1 MSKPTAESHNYPR
14 MTPKNDASGT
24 PQSDLRDNEGK
35 VRCTDA
41 KGAKTTTI
49 FGALFGA
56 AAAAPT

>member
-1 MSKPTAESHNYPR
+1 MSKPTAESHNHPR
-14 MTPKNDASGT
+14 MTPENGASGT
-24 PQSDLRDNEGK
+24 PQSDLRDSEGK
-35 VRCTDA
+35 VPCTDA